1 MTSKKDN
8 IQERLTRD
16 QLSKIF
22 RYGSLNAVLEGKNYT
37 MQLII
42 DKSISP
48 LEAGQIFNLLQK
60 YAEGF
65 KNITDLEIENKIR
78 NLHAERYSHEL
89 AMRNSK
95 EIQKSES
102 SEKYLSRDL
111 YTKYQKGKKKK
122 NSDTDKA
129 DVKRER
135 PPKKS

>member
-22 RYGSLNAVLEGKNYT
+22 RYGSLNAVLEGKNQT
-37 MQLII
+37 MQLIV
-42 DKSISP
+42 DKAISTS
-48 LEAGQIFNLLQK
+48 EAGQIFNLLQK

-102 SEKYLSRDL
+102 SEKFMSRDL
-111 YTKYQKGKKKK
+111 YTKYIKEKKKK
-122 NSDTDKA
+122 KSEAEKTE
-129 DVKRER
+129 VKRVR